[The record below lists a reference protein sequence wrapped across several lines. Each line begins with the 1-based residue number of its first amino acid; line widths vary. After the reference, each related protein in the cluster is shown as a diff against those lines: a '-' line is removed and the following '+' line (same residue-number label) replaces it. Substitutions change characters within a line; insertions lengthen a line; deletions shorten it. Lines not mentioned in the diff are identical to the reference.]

1 MSAPAPAESAAPL
14 SSAAAGQSEAAA
26 ASPAEAVS
34 ASSSNAATTAPSSSS
49 SSAAAA
55 PAVSSGVGHQLETRT
70 VGLSG
75 DQVLYLELM
84 AERYKLKTLDKA
96 ARCLVNYADKDGDHR

>member
-1 MSAPAPAESAAPL
+1 
-14 SSAAAGQSEAAA
+14 
-26 ASPAEAVS
+26 
-34 ASSSNAATTAPSSSS
+34 
-49 SSAAAA
+49 
-55 PAVSSGVGHQLETRT
+55 VSSGAGHQLETRT

>member
-1 MSAPAPAESAAPL
+1 MSAPAASVAPL
-14 SSAAAGQSEAAA
+14 SSAAAAAGQSDAAA
-26 ASPAEAVS
+26 ASPAEAAS
-34 ASSSNAATTAPSSSS
+34 ASSSNAAATAPSSS

-55 PAVSSGVGHQLETRT
+55 PAVSSGAGHQLETRT

>member
-1 MSAPAPAESAAPL
+1 MSTPAPAESVAPL
-14 SSAAAGQSEAAA
+14 SSAAAGQSDAAA

-34 ASSSNAATTAPSSSS
+34 ASSSSVAATAPSSS

-55 PAVSSGVGHQLETRT
+55 PAVSSGAGHQLETRT